1 MLLIIITI
9 LGLSIGYSA
18 LNSDLS
24 ISGEAKVKVDNDLR
38 ITNVKLKS
46 QINGAYEE
54 YNYDYSIDTTS
65 FYLNLPNIN
74 STITYEITVE
84 NDSPYKF
91 RLSNIERDGN
101 VNIVYTIPNLTDN
114 DVIEEKEIK
123 TYTIQISST
132 QNNTSGSLLLKYNFE
147 RYYPNVDLGKFAQK
161 IIDDNGGIDYIKS
174 KEIPD
179 YNTVSKTNEGLYI
192 TSDNDGSSYYFRGIV
207 DNNYVSFAGFIWRI
221 IRVNGDGTV
230 RMILEDTINDGMT
243 YEFFSQTTS
252 KLNMY
257 YKNSINE
264 NEVKY
269 VTDKWYKDNLIS
281 YEDMISSSA
290 YCEQARVA
298 YNDTYASS
306 SGADMQVYT
315 EYTPRLTCDTDKNGY
330 NIVKEKI
337 GLITYDEVVLAGGVP
352 YQNSNYY
359 LKNGS
364 NYWTISTAGF
374 SGKVINQWLIN
385 SNGYLY
391 NYSGRIGR
399 NIRPV
404 ISVIGDLDVMGIG
417 TIEDPYRIG

>member
-18 LNSDLS
+18 LNTDLS

-101 VNIVYTIPNLTDN
+101 VNIVYTIPNLTNN

-123 TYTIQISST
+123 TYIIQISST
-132 QNNTSGSLLLKYNFE
+132 KNSTSGLLSLKYNFE
-147 RYYPNVDLGKFAQK
+147 RYYSNVNLGKFAKK
-161 IIDDNGGIDYIKS
+161 IIDDNGGSDYIKS
-174 KEIPD
+174 KGIPD
-179 YNTVSKTNEGLYI
+179 YNAVSKANEGIYSI
-192 TSDNDGSSYYFRGIV
+192 SDNDGISYYFRGIV

-281 YEDMISSSA
+281 YEDMISNSA

-298 YNDTYASS
+298 YNDTYASG
-306 SGADMQVYT
+306 SGANMQLYT
-315 EYTPRLTCDTDKNGY
+315 EYVPRLTCDTDKNGY

-404 ISVIGDLDVMGIG
+404 ISVLGDLDVMGSG
-417 TIEDPYRIG
+417 SIEDPYRIG